1 VYSFKENRERN
12 AGFSDCNNC
21 APIRE
26 DISSRG
32 GESVSKTAVFV
43 IPRISLALA
52 AAVMAFPVGTRVEFP
67 GVLAVAAPRKE
78 TQAGIPA
85 AQGVAVLQE
94 DARTVPPLEDE
105 AVAAES

>member
-1 VYSFKENRERN
+1 M
-12 AGFSDCNNC
+12 
-21 APIRE
+21 
-26 DISSRG
+26 
-32 GESVSKTAVFV
+32 

-52 AAVMAFPVGTRVEFP
+52 AAVVASPVGAQAEFP
-67 GVLAVAAPRKE
+67 GVLAVAAPRE
-78 TQAGIPA
+78 EAQAGIPA